1 MTNDTDI
8 ELQAAAADLLKVV
21 ERWYLT
27 GRRYH
32 EPLHRACGRYGRAK
46 EHWLQGQA
54 EEAA

>member
-1 MTNDTDI
+1 MTDTDQ
-8 ELQAAAADLLKVV
+8 ELRASAADLLKVV